1 MRSPGFE
8 ARRYEPGRDKPVPT
22 GSTGSRLGLHPAR
35 GVSSTDQFGFKD
47 IEMTKLDSFLTAL
60 DRGLRSVTGIVN
72 ASRPSPAVDHESKLS
87 EDERRHAAGL
97 MRVNHCGEICAQAL
111 YEGQALT
118 ARRAETR
125 ESLAAAAR
133 QEEDHLAWCRDRLTE
148 LDGRPSILDPA
159 FYVASYAMGAATGLL
174 GDRVSL
180 GFIEATED
188 QVKHH
193 LDRHIEELPAGD
205 ERSRAILAEMR
216 TDEIRHG
223 EDAARSGGMVFPA
236 AVKGAM
242 GLVSKIMTET
252 TYRI

>member
-1 MRSPGFE
+1 M
-8 ARRYEPGRDKPVPT
+8 T
-22 GSTGSRLGLHPAR
+22 
-35 GVSSTDQFGFKD
+35 QFD
-47 IEMTKLDSFLTAL
+47 ALLTAL
-60 DRGLRSVTGIVN
+60 DRGLRSVSGVVK
-72 ASRPSPAVDHESKLS
+72 AERPNPAADHESHL
-87 EDERRHAAGL
+87 DDADRRHAVGL

-111 YEGQALT
+111 YEGQAMT

-133 QEEDHLAWCRDRLTE
+133 QEEDHLAWCRERLNE
-148 LDGRPSILDPA
+148 LDGRSSVLDPA
-159 FYVASYAMGAATGLL
+159 FYVASYALGALTGLL

-188 QVKHH
+188 QVRRH
-193 LDRHIEELPAGD
+193 LDDHIEKLPEGD
-205 ERSRAILAEMR
+205 ERSRAILAQMR
-216 TDEIRHG
+216 ADEIRHG
-223 EDAARSGGMVFPA
+223 EDAVRSGGVAFPE